1 MNGFWTSHVLTVL
14 FSLMGSPA
22 SEPAQ
27 YRELPK
33 SPALMYNFAQLL
45 SCVCSVRAERC
56 LQALMGS
63 HLPRWERA
71 LCYGLIPVMLVLSVV
86 GVGSS
91 VASLVRQVRQR

>member
-1 MNGFWTSHVLTVL
+1 
-14 FSLMGSPA
+14 
-22 SEPAQ
+22 
-27 YRELPK
+27 
-33 SPALMYNFAQLL
+33 MYNFMQLL
-45 SCVCSVRAERC
+45 SCARSVRAERC